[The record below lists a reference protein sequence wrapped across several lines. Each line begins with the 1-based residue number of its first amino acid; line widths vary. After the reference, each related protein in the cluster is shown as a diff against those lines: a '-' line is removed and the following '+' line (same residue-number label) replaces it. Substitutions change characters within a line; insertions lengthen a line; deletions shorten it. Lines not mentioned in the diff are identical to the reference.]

1 MKKAIITTLGIGVLL
16 YLVGTLLYIASAD
29 AQEYRPPN
37 NFHEYIG
44 VEGSGGVSGW
54 VMKGAVPGFAKKP
67 KYFDS
72 KKAEEQLRY
81 LYNEKGVRLIIS
93 LDHCENVSKVIKRIN
108 KKYPGIDLIQI
119 CRKIRR
125 GRTDRQYER
134 NIGLFEE
141 LAQYIGNVSF
151 YIHCRY
157 GAHRAVTALTG
168 AWVAHS
174 NLSFDEAFKRTGGK
188 KRAFRSKGAKGLL
201 NHAKRYS
208 KDLIE

>member
-37 NFHEYIG
+37 NFYEYIG

-67 KYFDS
+67 KYFNADIAA
-72 KKAEEQLRY
+72 KQLIY
-81 LYNEKGVRLIIS
+81 LHRKKGVKLVVS
-93 LDHCENVSKVIKRIN
+93 LDHCEDVSKVIERIN
-108 KKYPGIDLIQI
+108 ARNVDVNLLHI

-125 GRTDRQYER
+125 GRSDRQYER

-141 LAQYIGNVSF
+141 LARYIGNVPF

-188 KRAFRSKGAKGLL
+188 KRAFRTKGAKGLL

-208 KDLIE
+208 KDLME

>member
-37 NFHEYIG
+37 NFHEY
-44 VEGSGGVSGW
+44 SGA
-54 VMKGAVPGFAKKP
+54 MKGAVPGFAKKP
-67 KYFDS
+67 KYFDA
-72 KKAEEQLRY
+72 KKAEQQLRY
-81 LYNEKGVRLIIS
+81 LYNEKGVRLVIS
-93 LDHCENVSKVIKRIN
+93 LDHCKDMENVIDKIN
-108 KKYPGIDLIQI
+108 EKYDGVDLQHV
-119 CRKIRR
+119 C
-125 GRTDRQYER
+125 R
-134 NIGLFEE
+134 NIVRSGKKRYRDRNVTLFEE
-141 LAQYIGNVSF
+141 VAFAIQNVTF

-168 AWVAHS
+168 GWIAHK
-174 NLSFDEAFKRTGGK
+174 NLSFGEAFKRAGGK
-188 KRAFRSKGAKGLL
+188 RKAFKSKGQKGLL